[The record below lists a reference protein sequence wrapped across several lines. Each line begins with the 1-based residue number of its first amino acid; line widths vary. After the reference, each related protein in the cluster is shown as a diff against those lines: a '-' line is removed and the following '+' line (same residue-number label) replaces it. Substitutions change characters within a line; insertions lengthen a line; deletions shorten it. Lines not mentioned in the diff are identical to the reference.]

1 MCNFKVTFGKFW
13 FKFVGSLSIHGLIG
27 YDRHKFIARSS
38 RMETR
43 FDASHGKPPGES
55 SNQWRGARY
64 RCNDYT
70 NDSSGAEKEC
80 LVQACI
86 RNRRHGDNHCKSGG
100 SIFTGSHSIVSC
112 YDPFCMHTCLLCL
125 HRPRLDYSN
134 PCLLL
139 GPRGLHAHLLLLEL
153 RSLG

>member
-1 MCNFKVTFGKFW
+1 MLVQVRWLVVNPRPHRLRST
-13 FKFVGSLSIHGLIG
+13 
-27 YDRHKFIARSS
+27 HKFLARSS
-38 RMETR
+38 RIEVR
-43 FDASHGKPPGES
+43 FVARHGKPPGES

-80 LVQACI
+80 LVQAGI

-100 SIFTGSHSIVSC
+100 SIFTGSHSIVSS

-125 HRPRLDYSN
+125 HRSRPDCSN

-139 GPRGLHAHLLLLEL
+139 GPRCIWDLHAHLLLLEL
-153 RSLG
+153 HSLG